1 MNIYITLDYE
11 LFMGAKTGTPMNCLI
26 RPMKALCSIAEKH
39 NVKFNVFVDA
49 AYLLRL
55 KNIVGGGDYQLVS
68 KHIRYLEEQGH
79 DVELHFHPQWL
90 YSEYKDGHW
99 DMNLE
104 IYKISEM
111 QEGHI
116 LQKFKEAKELLD
128 SLIGRRTIA
137 FRAGGYSL
145 NSYPKYI
152 QLFRDND
159 LFIDSSVLGRN
170 KVDSQFQSYDYSTS
184 PMKCSWR
191 FSSDVC
197 IEDPKGSFYE
207 YPISTSPKI
216 SGFKYY
222 LHKRR
227 LSRQFG
233 NNCIFGD
240 GFGIGLYQNKLS
252 RFLSLFRSLLI
263 GKSIPASIDGIL
275 SQDLTHIYNLCR
287 KESRSNMVIIG
298 HPKNASEK
306 SLKQLD
312 DFLALVASNDTVTTF
327 KSKFNA

>member
-11 LFMGAKTGTPMNCLI
+11 LFMGKKTGTPMNCLFK
-26 RPMKALCSIAEKH
+26 PMNMLCSVAEKH
-39 NVKFNVFVDA
+39 GARFIVFVDA

-55 KNIVGGGDYQLVS
+55 KELECDDFKSVCENI
-68 KHIRYLEEQGH
+68 KELEFRGH
-79 DVELHFHPQWL
+79 DIEMHFHPQWL
-90 YSEYKDGHW
+90 YSENKDGLW
-99 DMNLE
+99 DMNLG
-104 IYKISEM
+104 IYKISDM
-111 QEGHI
+111 PKVHV

-170 KVDSQFQSYDYSTS
+170 KVDSQFQSYDYSIS
-184 PMKCSWR
+184 PMKSRWR
-191 FSSDVC
+191 FSTDVC
-197 IEDPKGSFYE
+197 FEDPKGSFYE

-233 NNCIFGD
+233 NNSIFGD

-312 DFLALVASNDTVTTF
+312 DFLALVTSNDTVTTF
-327 KSKFNA
+327 KSIFNA